1 MAVDTGES
9 AHTFAGVDIQVHD
22 DVADQSVLGMD
33 GPSHVF
39 TGVSEPAQP
48 SAAAIKSPRSTGPGR
63 ASLQE
68 DSSLPVSQAPLPTL
82 LEVVRDLDGVNDD
95 DIILPTMAGDEVGVP
110 QAKIPHAAPHVDD
123 LPCIILASHEL
134 NAMRFNQR
142 RHVRSV
148 QENKI
153 RVSKGRNLHKNSD
166 VPLPSGQS
174 YPPDCLQILRL
185 LDGNGA
191 CVDCGAGKEPPMW
204 ASIANGTLLCDKC
217 AFIHITRSEEK
228 QFQYISVVKH
238 LVTGYWSLPEVFT
251 MLEGGN
257 GNFVQAVGKFGM
269 RMRERTRSSKPEN
282 RVALRSSTT
291 YEKVP
296 GSQAFDA
303 RYESKAALA
312 YCAIIKSRVGNVSS
326 AFDCELP
333 YPLDFSR
340 DREVA
345 KFNTSR
351 PIPVDVVLREN
362 PANDGR
368 RRLARSAVHR
378 QPTASVVS
386 SSVGSKVSSTHGGS
400 RSGILPSIS
409 ENSSE
414 SSMSRRSSNES

>member
-1 MAVDTGES
+1 
-9 AHTFAGVDIQVHD
+9 
-22 DVADQSVLGMD
+22 
-33 GPSHVF
+33 
-39 TGVSEPAQP
+39 
-48 SAAAIKSPRSTGPGR
+48 
-63 ASLQE
+63 
-68 DSSLPVSQAPLPTL
+68 
-82 LEVVRDLDGVNDD
+82 
-95 DIILPTMAGDEVGVP
+95 
-110 QAKIPHAAPHVDD
+110 
-123 LPCIILASHEL
+123 
-134 NAMRFNQR
+134 
-142 RHVRSV
+142 
-148 QENKI
+148 
-153 RVSKGRNLHKNSD
+153 
-166 VPLPSGQS
+166 
-174 YPPDCLQILRL
+174 
-185 LDGNGA
+185 
-191 CVDCGAGKEPPMW
+191 
-204 ASIANGTLLCDKC
+204 
-217 AFIHITRSEEK
+217 
-228 QFQYISVVKH
+228 
-238 LVTGYWSLPEVFT
+238 